1 MELPLILINF
11 KCYAEATGKNALK
24 LAKVCE
30 RISKKYKINISI
42 APQFVDIYRIRTKV
56 KIPIFAQHIDP
67 IKTGAFT
74 GHVSALAV
82 KEAGAVGSLIN
93 HSEKRLSLKDINK
106 CIQLARKHE
115 LISIVCS
122 DTLMK
127 SKQIALLKP
136 DFIAYEPPELIGTG
150 VSVSKAKPQV
160 VSETVKLIKRIN
172 PRIKVLCGA
181 GIVDGED
188 IKKALELGT
197 EGVLV
202 ASGVVKADTP
212 KEVLKDFAKAIREI

>member
-30 RISKKYKINISI
+30 RVSKKYKINISV

-56 KIPIFAQHIDP
+56 KIPIFTQHIDP

-82 KEAGAVGSLIN
+82 KEAGAIGSLIN

-188 IKKALELGT
+188 VKKALELGT

-202 ASGVVKADTP
+202 ASGVVKADSP